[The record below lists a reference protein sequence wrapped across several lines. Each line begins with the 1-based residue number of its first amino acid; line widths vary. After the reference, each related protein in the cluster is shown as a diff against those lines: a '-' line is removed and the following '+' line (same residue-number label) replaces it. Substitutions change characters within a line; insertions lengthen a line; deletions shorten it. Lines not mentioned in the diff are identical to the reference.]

1 MSYKS
6 LKLNLSECEAVLQ
19 SIADDMGG
27 KLSSEKKGNDMTQ
40 FSIEIS
46 GKGTALLN
54 IYDTAKGLNIT
65 SKVGKLQEIS
75 DLIASKIA
83 TSCENVIT
91 KTHTFKSITE
101 DLYNE
106 FVEFFQNDYKIS
118 PHTDDDVRIIIRIST
133 GKPELTVSWF
143 KTTHTLMVQGRT
155 TSLWDDVILWFAG
168 KICEKPE
175 GIIELVFD
183 SYEKLDRT
191 RITYDD
197 VLLVRLFKKKI
208 GDVYSSSKIL
218 KSYELKWLKT
228 SLFLI
233 EMNLELP
240 EYYPAISSAI
250 KVIEGLLRRICMN
263 KFGPTSFNG
272 RNFDQFQES
281 ATPRTMQ
288 LKPVYKSMIRN
299 SDAIDYIEGLYG
311 FIKTKRHPYMHNY
324 GAAPAEL
331 TSKPVACGVFDEVI
345 TLVKKSMD
353 FERELF

>member
-6 LKLNLSECEAVLQ
+6 LKLNIPECEVILQ
-19 SIADDMGG
+19 SIADEMGG

-40 FSIEIS
+40 FSIEIP

-91 KTHTFKSITE
+91 QTQTFKSITE
-101 DLYNE
+101 ELYNE
-106 FVEFFQNDYKIS
+106 FVDFFQNDYKIS
-118 PHTDDDVRIIIRIST
+118 PHTDDDVKIIIKIST

-143 KTTHTLMVQGRT
+143 KTSHTLMIQGRT

-191 RITYDD
+191 KITYDD
-197 VLLVRLFKKKI
+197 VLLERLLKEKI
-208 GDVYSSSKIL
+208 EDVYSSSRIL
-218 KSYELKWLKT
+218 KSYEFKWLKT

-233 EMNLELP
+233 EMNLDLP

-250 KVIEGLLRRICMN
+250 KVIEGILRRICLI
-263 KFGPTSFNG
+263 KFGVESFNG
-272 RNFDQFQES
+272 SNFYQFQERPTTGTMELKGVFRS
-281 ATPRTMQ
+281 KLRTA
-288 LKPVYKSMIRN
+288 
-299 SDAIDYIEGLYG
+299 DAITYIEELYG
-311 FIKTKRHPYMHNY
+311 FMRTKRNAYTHNN
-324 GAAPAEL
+324 GIIPAEL
-331 TSKPVACGVFDEVI
+331 TTKGAACGVFDDVI
-345 TLVKKSMD
+345 ALINKSIG
-353 FERELF
+353 FEKELF